1 MDLSGIKRLLK
12 CAYAFKKKIKLLF
25 LYKMVESWSLVRM
38 PGGVGEK
45 ETRVSGKQGSRE
57 ERLSHWWLRGAAG
70 TELPGTRAGRM
81 WERKAGR

>member
-1 MDLSGIKRLLK
+1 
-12 CAYAFKKKIKLLF
+12 
-25 LYKMVESWSLVRM
+25 M

-70 TELPGTRAGRM
+70 TQLPGTQAGRM